1 MGIEIKK
8 LKKLKT
14 WLYNIFQAK
23 MASAKQNYKSGQ
35 AHGQGQAKTEE
46 WVQSTKDKTTS
57 VAQSAKDRTASAAQS
72 AQESTQ
78 HGKDQSAGFLQ
89 QTGEQ
94 VKNMA
99 QNAVDSVKN
108 TIGMVENNA
117 KK

>member
-1 MGIEIKK
+1 MGEIKK

-14 WLYNIFQAK
+14 WLYNIFRAK

-46 WVQSTKDKTTS
+46 WVQSTKDTANAT
-57 VAQSAKDRTASAAQS
+57 KDKTASAAQS
-72 AQESTQ
+72 AQESAQ

-108 TIGMVENNA
+108 TIGMAENNA